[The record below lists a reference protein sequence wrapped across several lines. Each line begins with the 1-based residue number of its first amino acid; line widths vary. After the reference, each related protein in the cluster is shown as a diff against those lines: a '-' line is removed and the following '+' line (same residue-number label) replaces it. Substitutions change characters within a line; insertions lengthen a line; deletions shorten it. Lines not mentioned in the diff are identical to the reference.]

1 MNNFQFEVNKLFS
14 IKDKSLMKDFSSI
27 FKQNLSKKY
36 KKSTNILIN
45 QDKSKLEK
53 STKKF
58 NLTKNNKK
66 ETSKQIKS
74 YNTKN
79 NIINNRK
86 NTTRTRNITNN
97 NYNSKNTENKSEKS
111 DIKNKSKN
119 ISTTNLSPKEN
130 PQYLCLE
137 HILNQKIKN
146 KKINHRNNNNVL
158 KMNFGPWMTNNPNN
172 EGDSIFR
179 NNESYFEVNNI
190 QYSNNKVKNN
200 YNKSIF
206 IEKDNSSK
214 DYLSKVKKH
223 ENSSILNSIINI
235 NKYLTN
241 KKNNKSKDRINRDI
255 TNQNKYKKI
264 YENQLIKTHISQDNS
279 RNLSNISKSDF
290 IQDNNIIKNNEDD
303 INNNYM
309 NSDYYCSGRLSKNLK
324 KVIQKKKYFHLDDEI
339 NSSSKYIGN
348 IFGFNTPKISINSEH
363 IKTIRFSPK
372 TYNINKT
379 PINGESVY
387 KNNSKN
393 RIKVSKVK
401 FYKNSDENLSHQ
413 KENPKVELNEASTKS
428 NSNKNND
435 LTTERKNSIEIKEFK
450 IINEFDLL
458 QEESKVKKDNS
469 NYIFIQENSQNETK
483 LNNYNLHTCE
493 NLYITENNEAKRRK
507 NKNSCYSCIYSP
519 ENIHNRF
526 NTIYTQ
532 KENKY
537 NYTNIDNDIESNN
550 GNYLKTLEEQ
560 GNRRIQEIKINLNI
574 SKKKEQPENYLYCNS
589 PSYRLYRHNRYQSN
603 FNNDNNYLKDDYSFE
618 KIKRN
623 NQNVYTKQIFSNYNI
638 KSKSKDKN
646 KNKINKYKINCD
658 DANQLMQFENE
669 PLNKKCI
676 YNNPNNI
683 NSSSNNIFQQNN
695 FFTTNNYYNCSS
707 RRSNNNKIC
716 SPKIYMKPTSK
727 RNSASNTNLNCSP
740 INRNYSPKN
749 NIESEIILAK
759 TSNAYYKYRR
769 KVFLK
774 KNNYKNN
781 NILNNIKTK
790 VINNNKRCI
799 KYYNYLYKLKPIL
812 KPICYI
818 SKKVIKTQCK
828 PKIKKNFIIKVVY
841 SIIRIPIIDICFIS
855 KTKIN
860 ISNNRNNKLNNKEK
874 NIIKA
879 NILDFSLEKNKEL
892 NNEFKNNNHNHNRI
906 IKYIGNEKNY
916 QESFGEIN
924 LSFSTEEI
932 NSFRQREST
941 IEGLFSEFIN
951 LNSVLMNSES
961 EAKITFCPNVRSN
974 NNNYYNLNNY
984 ETTTVGR
991 IIDSSNNP
999 ETERTE
1005 KNEKTSYKRDEIIKE
1020 MKENINLN
1028 LNLPFN
1034 LEHINN
1040 NYDNMVLK
1048 TERVHLNSSND
1059 KKIKG
1064 MINSKDLINFTETL
1078 GNIFEKK
1085 KSKITSGY
1093 NSNRM
1098 KTNYFND
1105 KSVSPDLKIN
1115 DKNKV
1120 QYEIYKAN
1128 ELNDMRYSNFIFEN
1142 IKNNT
1147 KDIKN
1152 EIIYLL
1158 NIITINNFNEI
1169 YEKILSIIKEDLKN
1183 LKSFSIII
1191 LQIYNIDNKYKILY
1205 VILCQNLL
1213 NELKRKEKNIN
1224 DLSDL
1229 NNILKKYDDLSQLNT
1244 YENYKYNLYLNI
1256 LSNKVYNINH
1266 QISFN
1271 FDIFDNINKDIY
1283 IIMKNDIINFNKN
1296 NQKSIF
1302 DYNKIEI
1309 FDIIQCYIE
1318 ICIDLIYDD
1327 NKILI
1332 KKCNEYINIIIY
1344 DYSSRNKNKKKNEEI
1359 IDLILNIDNIVV
1371 DNKYM
1376 YEIMGFLLYCL
1387 FIYELYAIE
1396 NINTFLNKDEYTITN
1411 LSKILNY
1418 AFFYCKQNNQTNFFI
1433 EFQKTKLFHNNSIIF
1448 EKYIDN

>member
-1 MNNFQFEVNKLFS
+1 
-14 IKDKSLMKDFSSI
+14 MK
-27 FKQNLSKKY
+27 
-36 KKSTNILIN
+36 
-45 QDKSKLEK
+45 
-53 STKKF
+53 
-58 NLTKNNKK
+58 
-66 ETSKQIKS
+66 
-74 YNTKN
+74 
-79 NIINNRK
+79 
-86 NTTRTRNITNN
+86 
-97 NYNSKNTENKSEKS
+97 
-111 DIKNKSKN
+111 
-119 ISTTNLSPKEN
+119 
-130 PQYLCLE
+130 
-137 HILNQKIKN
+137 KIK
-146 KKINHRNNNNVL
+146 
-158 KMNFGPWMTNNPNN
+158 
-172 EGDSIFR
+172 
-179 NNESYFEVNNI
+179 
-190 QYSNNKVKNN
+190 
-200 YNKSIF
+200 
-206 IEKDNSSK
+206 
-214 DYLSKVKKH
+214 
-223 ENSSILNSIINI
+223 
-235 NKYLTN
+235 
-241 KKNNKSKDRINRDI
+241 
-255 TNQNKYKKI
+255 
-264 YENQLIKTHISQDNS
+264 
-279 RNLSNISKSDF
+279 
-290 IQDNNIIKNNEDD
+290 
-303 INNNYM
+303 
-309 NSDYYCSGRLSKNLK
+309 
-324 KVIQKKKYFHLDDEI
+324 
-339 NSSSKYIGN
+339 
-348 IFGFNTPKISINSEH
+348 
-363 IKTIRFSPK
+363 
-372 TYNINKT
+372 
-379 PINGESVY
+379 
-387 KNNSKN
+387 
-393 RIKVSKVK
+393 
-401 FYKNSDENLSHQ
+401 
-413 KENPKVELNEASTKS
+413 
-428 NSNKNND
+428 
-435 LTTERKNSIEIKEFK
+435 
-450 IINEFDLL
+450 
-458 QEESKVKKDNS
+458 
-469 NYIFIQENSQNETK
+469 
-483 LNNYNLHTCE
+483 
-493 NLYITENNEAKRRK
+493 
-507 NKNSCYSCIYSP
+507 
-519 ENIHNRF
+519 
-526 NTIYTQ
+526 
-532 KENKY
+532 
-537 NYTNIDNDIESNN
+537 
-550 GNYLKTLEEQ
+550 
-560 GNRRIQEIKINLNI
+560 
-574 SKKKEQPENYLYCNS
+574 
-589 PSYRLYRHNRYQSN
+589 
-603 FNNDNNYLKDDYSFE
+603 
-618 KIKRN
+618 
-623 NQNVYTKQIFSNYNI
+623 
-638 KSKSKDKN
+638 
-646 KNKINKYKINCD
+646 
-658 DANQLMQFENE
+658 
-669 PLNKKCI
+669 
-676 YNNPNNI
+676 
-683 NSSSNNIFQQNN
+683 
-695 FFTTNNYYNCSS
+695 
-707 RRSNNNKIC
+707 
-716 SPKIYMKPTSK
+716 
-727 RNSASNTNLNCSP
+727 
-740 INRNYSPKN
+740 
-749 NIESEIILAK
+749 
-759 TSNAYYKYRR
+759 
-769 KVFLK
+769 
-774 KNNYKNN
+774 
-781 NILNNIKTK
+781 
-790 VINNNKRCI
+790 
-799 KYYNYLYKLKPIL
+799 
-812 KPICYI
+812 
-818 SKKVIKTQCK
+818 
-828 PKIKKNFIIKVVY
+828 
-841 SIIRIPIIDICFIS
+841 
-855 KTKIN
+855 
-860 ISNNRNNKLNNKEK
+860 
-874 NIIKA
+874 
-879 NILDFSLEKNKEL
+879 
-892 NNEFKNNNHNHNRI
+892 
-906 IKYIGNEKNY
+906 
-916 QESFGEIN
+916 IN

-991 IIDSSNNP
+991 IIDTSNNP

-1020 MKENINLN
+1020 MKENININ

-1034 LEHINN
+1034 LDKINN
-1040 NYDNMVLK
+1040 NYENKVLK

-1213 NELKRKEKNIN
+1213 NELKRKEKNID

-1283 IIMKNDIINFNKN
+1283 IKMKNDIINFNKN
-1296 NQKSIF
+1296 NPKSIF

-1344 DYSSRNKNKKKNEEI
+1344 DYSSRNKNEKKNEEI

-1411 LSKILNY
+1411 LSIILNY
-1418 AFFYCKQNNQTNFFI
+1418 AFFYCKQNNQTNFFM